1 MDNTDDGKYKV
12 LSVSDIIM
20 KMPAKTPL
28 SPETVHEL
36 LAFLKQRD
44 YIRVKYSDLNDYCL
58 TVLPKGRFYVES
70 TKEEKSERKSSR
82 NRFIAASF
90 FGAMI
95 GSIIGSTIVIALF
108 MLLKILQL
116 L

>member
-1 MDNTDDGKYKV
+1 M

-28 SPETVHEL
+28 AEGTVHEL
-36 LAFLKQRD
+36 LTFLKQRD

-58 TVLPKGRFYVES
+58 TVLPKGRFYAES
-70 TKEEKSERKSSR
+70 DKEEKAQRKSGR

-90 FGAMI
+90 FGAML
-95 GSIIGSTIVIALF
+95 GSVIGSTIVIAVF